1 MNHLLYIYTG
11 YPMSAI
17 SVIGRIRVE
26 PASGLLPVFT
36 SRLSCGFPSPA
47 EDLIEEMSSLDD
59 IAVANP
65 PATYL
70 VRSGGDSMVDAGIW
84 PDDVIV
90 VDRSK
95 KAVNRSIVVAIHEG
109 EFVCKRLVVSGDVVL
124 LCPENKSYSPIVVS
138 DKESLIIW
146 GVCTFNLHRLC
157 PA

>member
-1 MNHLLYIYTG
+1 M
-11 YPMSAI
+11 
-17 SVIGRIRVE
+17 
-26 PASGLLPVFT
+26 
-36 SRLSCGFPSPA
+36 
-47 EDLIEEMSSLDD
+47 MSSLDD

-70 VRSGGDSMVDAGIW
+70 VGSGGDSMIDAGIW

-109 EFVCKRLVVSGDVVL
+109 EFVCKRLVIAGDVVL
-124 LCPENKSYSPIVVS
+124 LCPENTRYSPIVIA

-146 GVCTFNLHRLC
+146 GVCTYNLHRLC
-157 PA
+157 PV

>member
-1 MNHLLYIYTG
+1 MN
-11 YPMSAI
+11 SI

-36 SRLSCGFPSPA
+36 SKLSCGFPSPA

-70 VRSGGDSMVDAGIW
+70 VRSGGDSMIDAGIW
-84 PDDVIV
+84 PNDVIV

-109 EFVCKRLVVSGDVVL
+109 EFVCKRLVIAGDVVL
-124 LCPENKSYSPIVVS
+124 LCPENTSYSPIVIA

-157 PA
+157 PV

>member
-1 MNHLLYIYTG
+1 MHT
-11 YPMSAI
+11 I
-17 SVIGRIRVE
+17 SILGRIRLE
-26 PASGLLPVFT
+26 PVSTPLQLFS

-47 EDLIEEMSSLDD
+47 EDLVEEMSSLDD

-70 VRSGGDSMVDAGIW
+70 VRSGGDSMIDAGIW

-109 EFVCKRLVVSGDVVL
+109 EFVCKRLVIAGEVVL
-124 LCPENKSYSPIVVS
+124 LCPENPSYAPIVIA
-138 DKESLIIW
+138 DKEALIVW

-157 PA
+157 PV